1 MMSSNFKRAISLVLL
16 ASAASPVLAA
26 PAPVS
31 DLNGTVNYT
40 SSASVSA
47 NETDVERLE
56 RLLKSKNILQARMQ
70 QQIDQMSQDIN
81 TLRGQIEKQNYDMQ
95 QMVERQRDLYVELD
109 KLRSE
114 VKNKSAAATSSGDV
128 DPVANGTYSASP
140 DEQKAY
146 QNAVDLIL
154 KERDY
159 DGAIKAFNAFQSDY
173 PNSSFSPNAHYWLG
187 QLYFAKKQDTDA
199 AKSFA
204 AVLTFDQSN
213 KRPDALVKLGDIA
226 ARNNRSD
233 QANKYYQQA
242 IDQYPESSSAQVAKS
257 KLAQ

>member
-1 MMSSNFKRAISLVLL
+1 MSSNFKRAISLVLL

-40 SSASVSA
+40 SSASTTA

-70 QQIDQMSQDIN
+70 QQIDQMSQDIS
-81 TLRGQIEKQNYDMQ
+81 TLRGQMEKQNYDMQ

-114 VKNKSAAATSSGDV
+114 VKNRSTASVSSGDA
-128 DPVANGTYSASP
+128 DSVANGTYSASP

-146 QNAVDLIL
+146 QDAVDLIL

-159 DGAIKAFNAFQSDY
+159 DGAINAFNAFQSDY

-187 QLYFAKKQDTDA
+187 QLYYAKKQDTDA

-204 AVLTFDQSN
+204 AVLKFEQSN

-242 IDQYPESSSAQVAKS
+242 VDQYPESSSAQVAKS
-257 KLAQ
+257 KLSQ